1 MDYHEGAELDR
12 EESQQPTPATTTIE
26 KPSAEG
32 PSIDFAPETPDEPA
46 PKPAEERP
54 RPRRRHR
61 ARRVLIVGV
70 LIALIVGAAAFYLT
84 FISPYAT
91 DARVSGYVTN
101 VEKRG
106 FVFKTYEGEM
116 VTESALADTSHV
128 YNLPMAFSVKS
139 DSIAAILQSYQGT
152 GRPVTVVMERYNAT
166 LPWRGSSKN
175 VVVGVVR

>member
-12 EESQQPTPATTTIE
+12 VETPESMPAKITTE
-26 KPSAEG
+26 KPADEG
-32 PSIDFAPETPDEPA
+32 PSIDFAPETPDEPTG
-46 PKPAEERP
+46 KPAEETP
-54 RPRRRHR
+54 APCRRHR
-61 ARRVLIVGV
+61 ARRVLIVIV

-116 VTESALADTSHV
+116 VTESALADTSHI
-128 YNLPMAFSVKS
+128 YNLSMAFSVKS
-139 DSIAAILQSYQGT
+139 DSIASILQSYQGT
-152 GRPVTVVMERYNAT
+152 GRPITVVMERYNAT

-175 VVVGVVR
+175 VIVGVVR

>member
-12 EESQQPTPATTTIE
+12 EESQQPTPATTTTE

-32 PSIDFAPETPDEPA
+32 PSIDFAPDEPA
-46 PKPAEERP
+46 PKLAEERP

-61 ARRVLIVGV
+61 ARRVLIVVV